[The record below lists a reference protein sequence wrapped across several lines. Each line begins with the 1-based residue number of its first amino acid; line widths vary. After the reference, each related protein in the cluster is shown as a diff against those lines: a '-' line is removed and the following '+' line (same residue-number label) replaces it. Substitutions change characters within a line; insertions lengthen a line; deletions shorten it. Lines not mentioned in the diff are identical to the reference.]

1 MHPFPQ
7 KVNERLKNYFPF
19 QETSVLRGEH
29 RQTMT
34 EIDGRH
40 TAPKVG
46 HPRESNVR
54 LLEKQRTF
62 EAMDHQARKVEIEKN
77 F

>member
-1 MHPFPQ
+1 M
-7 KVNERLKNYFPF
+7 
-19 QETSVLRGEH
+19 RGEH
-29 RQTMT
+29 RQTLT
-34 EIDGRH
+34 EIDGRVK
-40 TAPKVG
+40 APKVG
-46 HPRESNVR
+46 LPRES

>member
-1 MHPFPQ
+1 MHPLLQ
-7 KVNERLKNYFPF
+7 KVIEKLKNYFPF
-19 QETSVLRGEH
+19 QDASVLRGEH
-29 RQTMT
+29 RQTLT
-34 EIDGRH
+34 EIDGRVK
-40 TAPKVG
+40 APKVG
-46 HPRESNVR
+46 LPRESHVA